1 MIEPDVR
8 EGLDRHITSRT
19 QDGISAKS
27 GLSANK
33 VGTKYSNYEAAI
45 SNFDP
50 ALQLDQEL

>member
-1 MIEPDVR
+1 VIEPDVR